1 MASEISSNSKK
12 EEIANYFQKN
22 FKISDEA
29 KNNLIKEE
37 ITGDIL
43 LDISD
48 NEFKSL
54 GLKVGHLLRIKK
66 FLKGNEDNFKK
77 AKEIKVKI
85 TSKSSPQQ
93 VKNFLESCLNY
104 KLNENNIDGK
114 RLIELKEEEMNKLGF
129 NLGQKKKLVKC
140 IDYFK
145 TLPPEEE

>member
-66 FLKGNEDNFKK
+66 FLKGNEDKFKK

-85 TSKSSPQQ
+85 TNKSSPQQ

-129 NLGQKKKLVKC
+129 NLGQKK
-140 IDYFK
+140 
-145 TLPPEEE
+145 

>member
-1 MASEISSNSKK
+1 MSSEISSNSKK

-54 GLKVGHLLRIKK
+54 
-66 FLKGNEDNFKK
+66 N
-77 AKEIKVKI
+77 
-85 TSKSSPQQ
+85 
-93 VKNFLESCLNY
+93 
-104 KLNENNIDGK
+104 
-114 RLIELKEEEMNKLGF
+114 
-129 NLGQKKKLVKC
+129 
-140 IDYFK
+140 
-145 TLPPEEE
+145 